1 MALRTDRDGCY
12 CVNHVT
18 SGPRLLLYPTYAPSK
33 QSPRIPLQPL
43 IRTDIFESSNT
54 SQFQWLDLCPQLPS
68 CPTPLPAPA
77 KLPNPSRDSPSRGVR
92 RPRRQFQRSRRVQF
106 DLRRICRYLQGQ
118 DWVLF
123 QRLSS
128 MLGQRAM
135 RRRALQ
141 RRARAPILERSG

>member
-33 QSPRIPLQPL
+33 QSPQIPLQPL
-43 IRTDIFESSNT
+43 IYTDIFEPSNT
-54 SQFQWLDLCPQLPS
+54 SQFQWLDLCLQLPS
-68 CPTPLPAPA
+68 FHTPLPAPA
-77 KLPNPSRDSPSRGVR
+77 KLPNQPRDSSPRGVR
-92 RPRRQFQRSRRVQF
+92 RLRRQFQRSRRARF
-106 DLRRICRYLQGQ
+106 DLRRIFRYLQGQ

-123 QRLSS
+123 RRLSS

-141 RRARAPILERSG
+141 QLARAPILECSG